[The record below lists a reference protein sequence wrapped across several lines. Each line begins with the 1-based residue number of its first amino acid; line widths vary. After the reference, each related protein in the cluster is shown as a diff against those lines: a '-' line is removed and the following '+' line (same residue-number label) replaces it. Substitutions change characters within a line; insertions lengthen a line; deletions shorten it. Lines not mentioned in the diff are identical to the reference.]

1 MNRFPEGRAVLAR
14 QACAGMA
21 GRRRRRITALNRDSR
36 SLPSLFAWQGLV
48 SDAAVARVE
57 C

>member
-1 MNRFPEGRAVLAR
+1 MAR

-21 GRRRRRITALNRDSR
+21 GRRRRRITAFNRDSR
-36 SLPSLFAWQGLV
+36 SVPSPFAWQGLV
-48 SDAAVARVE
+48 SDAAVARAE